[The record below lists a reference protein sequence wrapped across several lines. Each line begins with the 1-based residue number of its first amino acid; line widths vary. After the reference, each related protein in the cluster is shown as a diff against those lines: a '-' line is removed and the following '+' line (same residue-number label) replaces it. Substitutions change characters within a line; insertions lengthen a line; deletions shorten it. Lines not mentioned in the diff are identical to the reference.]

1 MIMAFLLIAGSHQGL
16 CKFEQNSVCSEH
28 SWQYRRRDYFNYLR
42 AEQLVHPL
50 DRLLLSVIPGMAM
63 EGAAGHAVTL
73 DLQAVVFRC
82 LPGSDVC
89 LHGFEYVHCDLL
101 LSL

>member
-1 MIMAFLLIAGSHQGL
+1 MAFLLIAESHQGL

-50 DRLLLSVIPGMAM
+50 DRLLLPVIPGMAI
-63 EGAAGHAVTL
+63 AVRSGLEVFLPDDAL
-73 DLQAVVFRC
+73 DGLD
-82 LPGSDVC
+82 GSARIVQHGDVSNQGSV
-89 LHGFEYVHCDLL
+89 LGLG
-101 LSL
+101 